1 MERLDIFATFRYT
14 DSAITLNRPD
24 GSRQRVERPLIS
36 RYKTLLN
43 VQYATKF
50 RRWTFDATVQFNGP
64 SRLPDLNGGL
74 DEMNYS
80 PAYPMLFAQISRKV
94 GQFDIYLGC
103 ENILG
108 YTQDDPIT
116 VNGAKFE
123 PGMNPFDP
131 SFNSSAVWGPLMGR
145 KIYLGFRFNLY

>member
-1 MERLDIFATFRYT
+1 
-14 DSAITLNRPD
+14 
-24 GSRQRVERPLIS
+24 
-36 RYKTLLN
+36 
-43 VQYATKF
+43 
-50 RRWTFDATVQFNGP
+50 
-64 SRLPDLNGGL
+64 
-74 DEMNYS
+74 MNYS

-108 YTQDDPIT
+108 YTQEDPIT

-123 PGMNPFDP
+123 PGMNPFDS